1 MLVVCI
7 KLIDSHAF
15 FAFAQANEALRE
27 SPRARTRSG
36 AARRKA
42 TTAVTDQSPD
52 GPGIVAPPPLIAVAA
67 LRARAGA
74 ERLFPL
80 HELAACADR
89 LARICARPP

>member
-52 GPGIVAPPPLIAVAA
+52 GPEIVAPPPLIAVAA

-74 ERLFPL
+74 RT
-80 HELAACADR
+80 AVSAS
-89 LARICARPP
+89 

>member
-27 SPRARTRSG
+27 SPRARMGSG

-52 GPGIVAPPPLIAVAA
+52 GAGIVAPPPPIAGAGA
-67 LRARAGA
+67 RARAGA
-74 ERLFPL
+74 RT
-80 HELAACADR
+80 AVSAS
-89 LARICARPP
+89 